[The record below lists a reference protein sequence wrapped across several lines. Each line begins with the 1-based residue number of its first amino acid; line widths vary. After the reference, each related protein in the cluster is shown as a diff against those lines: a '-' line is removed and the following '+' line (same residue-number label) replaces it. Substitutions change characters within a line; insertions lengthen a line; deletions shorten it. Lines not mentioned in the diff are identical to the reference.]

1 MFITEQSTTSFIY
14 IYNTGDFNIV
24 HRQSIHNILN
34 KDIKG
39 LQLGTR
45 VPRFMLTSNLPKV
58 LHISNDQN
66 SGFILGIHPVPPSAP
81 YTQF

>member
-24 HRQSIHNILN
+24 HRQSIHTILN
-34 KDIKG
+34 KDIKEQG
-39 LQLGTR
+39 QLGTR

-58 LHISNDQN
+58 LHISNDQK
-66 SGFILGIHPVPPSAP
+66 IL
-81 YTQF
+81 FEL